1 MKVLITGASGFVGS
15 HLLDLLLKGNN
26 EVGIIARKNSKLD
39 IDESQVKI
47 YRCGLEKPDLLINIV
62 NKYDYIIH
70 LAGCV
75 RALKYETYRHINST
89 LTDNL
94 LNACLTSKKEHK
106 KITIVSSLACAGP
119 SINSLNTEE
128 DTPKPVSFY
137 GKSKLEQEKTTQSYF
152 SKLNINI
159 VRPPAVYG
167 PRDTDI
173 YLFFKTINQGFYP
186 QAGINDKYL
195 SLIHVHDL
203 IDGIL
208 KCTTSGRNSEI
219 YNITH
224 PQIVS
229 WDDLAQESGK
239 ALNKKYFK
247 ITIPHFVLYILAF
260 INETISIFTKKAAIV
275 NMDKINEIK
284 QTAWTCSADKIMTEL
299 NFQPKFD
306 LQTGIHNTINW
317 YKINNWLK

>member
-15 HLLDLLLKGNN
+15 HLLDLLIKDKH
-26 EVGIIARKNSKLD
+26 EVGIIARSSSKLD
-39 IDESQVKI
+39 IDSNKVKI
-47 YRCGLEKPDLLINIV
+47 YRCGLEEIDILINIV
-62 NKYDYIIH
+62 AEYDYIIH

-75 RALKYETYRHINST
+75 RALKYETYKYINAT

-94 LNACLTSKKEHK
+94 LNACVQSKKEHK

-128 DTPKPVSFY
+128 HQPQPISFY
-137 GKSKLEQEKTTQSYF
+137 GKSKFEQEKVTQTYF
-152 SKLNINI
+152 SQLNINI

-186 QAGINDKYL
+186 QAGIKDKYL
-195 SLIHVHDL
+195 SLVHVHDL
-203 IDGIL
+203 VDGIM
-208 KCTTSGRNSEI
+208 KCVTSGQNGEI
-219 YNITH
+219 YNVAH
-224 PQIVS
+224 PQIAS
-229 WDDLAQESGK
+229 WNDLAIESGK
-239 ALNKKYFK
+239 ALKKKYFK
-247 ITIPHFVLYILAF
+247 IAIPHFILYILAF
-260 INETISIFTKKAAIV
+260 INETISLFTKKAAIV

-306 LQTGIHNTINW
+306 LQTGIHNTISW
-317 YKINNWLK
+317 YKNNNWLK